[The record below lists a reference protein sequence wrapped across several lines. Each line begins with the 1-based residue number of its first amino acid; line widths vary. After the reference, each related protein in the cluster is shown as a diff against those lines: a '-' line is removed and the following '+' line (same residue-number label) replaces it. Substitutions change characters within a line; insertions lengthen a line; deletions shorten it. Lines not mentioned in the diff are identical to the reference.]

1 MTEED
6 WPRYIK
12 ERSACFRTDRE
23 TVIETE
29 IGKDLFDQILDE
41 EMVRFNIREK
51 DHALKNPRVV
61 SAVLKS
67 ASTSGKTSPSLDLI
81 VKHVLAMKD

>member
-6 WPRYIK
+6 WPSYIK

-23 TVIETE
+23 TVTKAE
-29 IGKDLFDQILDE
+29 IGEDLFDRILDE
-41 EMVRFNIREK
+41 EMVRFNIRER

-61 SAVLKS
+61 SGMLKS
-67 ASTSGKTSPSLDLI
+67 VSALGKTSSSLDLI
-81 VKHVLAMKD
+81 VKNVLAMKD